1 MAMKKNVL
9 AFAGWVCFAL
19 IVVSCDSDQGNAC
32 PKDFVGALT
41 GQEEQLVGTWV
52 LSEITS
58 ESAIDLTDD
67 EEQNPSTDLFEQ
79 YSECDRDASYI
90 FDDDRTYRYDLGQR
104 VGDCDYPIT
113 ATGSWKFSAQILSLT
128 STCSIQTAPL
138 KLNAEGD
145 TFTFSEVYKL
155 KDVHGTI
162 IQTKIVFTYSLA
174 P

>member
-1 MAMKKNVL
+1 MKKNVL
-9 AFAGWVCFAL
+9 VFAGWVCFAL

-32 PKDFVGALT
+32 PKIFVGALT
-41 GQEEQLVGTWV
+41 GHEEQLVGTWV

-90 FDDDRTYRYDLGQR
+90 FFDDRTYRYDLGQR
-104 VGDCDYPIT
+104 VGDCDNPVT

-145 TFTFSEVYKL
+145 TFTFSEVY
-155 KDVHGTI
+155 
-162 IQTKIVFTYSLA
+162 
-174 P
+174 